1 MEDQHIDQAV
11 ESRTTVMWQLKHY
24 GQSIW
29 LDFISRGMT
38 RQGEVKRLIEEYGV
52 AGTTNDPDGG
62 QPAIAESGDRD
73 DVFEGAVRVDSRI
86 DVQETYQRIATVDA
100 RMAADALRPVL
111 DRTHGADGFATIQ
124 ISPNLAHDTKA
135 SIAEARQLWDRICRP
150 NLMVAVPA
158 TREGT
163 LVTEALLAEGINVN
177 ATLVFS
183 LAHYDAV
190 VRAYL
195 RAIERSPD
203 PTRTA
208 SVVSVPTRIIDTA
221 LDGDLLRNGTPR
233 ALALRGRIGT
243 ANASQIY
250 RRFCG
255 IFRSARFAGLR
266 LRGVRPQR
274 ILWANTTTEGF
285 DESNIRYIEG
295 LVGPDTI
302 ITLTPGTL
310 ESLRQRGHVR
320 SITLQEDLAE
330 ADRAIESLQSVGID
344 LKNATERLQ
353 ANAVATFAASFERL
367 LTMLDRKRGEV
378 VRAQGGNYV

>member
-1 MEDQHIDQAV
+1 MEDQRIDQAV
-11 ESRTTVMWQLKHY
+11 ASRTAMWQLKHY

-38 RQGEVKRLIEEYGV
+38 RRGEVKRLIEEYGV
-52 AGTTNDPDGG
+52 TGTTNNLDAR
-62 QPAIAESGDRD
+62 QRAITESSDCE
-73 DVFEGAVRVDSRI
+73 DVFED
-86 DVQETYQRIATVDA
+86 DVQEAYQRIATADA
-100 RMAADALRPVL
+100 RMAADALRPVF
-111 DRTHGADGFATIQ
+111 DRTHGADGFASIQ
-124 ISPNLAHDTKA
+124 ISPYLAHNTKA
-135 SIAEARQLWDRICRP
+135 SIAEARQLSDRIHRP

-163 LVTEALLAEGINVN
+163 PVIEALLADGINVN

-183 LAHYDAV
+183 LAHYEAV
-190 VRAYL
+190 VGAYL
-195 RAIERSPD
+195 RGIERAPD

-208 SVVSVPTRIIDTA
+208 SVVSVSARIIDTA

-243 ANASQIY
+243 ASARQIY
-250 RRFCG
+250 RQFCG
-255 IFRSARFAGLR
+255 IFNSARFAGLR

-274 ILWANTTTEGF
+274 ILWANTTTE
-285 DESNIRYIEG
+285 DLAESNIRYVEE

-310 ESLRQRGHVR
+310 ESFRRSGHVR
-320 SITLQEDLAE
+320 GITLQQDLAE

-344 LKNATERLQ
+344 LNGATERLQ
-353 ANAVATFAASFERL
+353 AAAVATLAASFDRL
-367 LTMLDRKRGEV
+367 LTTLDSKRGQV
-378 VRAQGGNYV
+378 VRAQGGKYV